1 MRPELPVRPALALL
15 FSVFSLFACGGPP
28 GPAALDTKNDA
39 CAWCRMGASDAR
51 FAAQL
56 VAPRE
61 EPRFFDDI
69 GCLAAFL
76 AARPAPK
83 GSLAF
88 VADHRTKAWVSAPGA
103 VYTRNPGLQTPMSFH
118 LLAHADA
125 ASRDADPDA
134 RGGTPESATTIFG
147 AVRLGKR

>member
-1 MRPELPVRPALALL
+1 MRPGFSFPPAFALL
-15 FSVFSLFACGGPP
+15 LLMSSLFACGGGPP

-76 AARPAPK
+76 AARPALK
-83 GSLAF
+83 GSVAF
-88 VADHRTKAWVSAPGA
+88 VADHRTKAWVPALDA
-103 VYTRNPGLQTPMSFH
+103 VYTRNPGLQTPMSSH

-125 ASRDADPDA
+125 ASRDADADA
-134 RGGTPESATTIFG
+134 RGGTAVSAATAFG
-147 AVRLGKR
+147 AAH

>member
-1 MRPELPVRPALALL
+1 MRPGFPAPLALASLL
-15 FSVFSLFACGGPP
+15 SISSVFACGG
-28 GPAALDTKNDA
+28 GPLGPDALDTKNDA

-56 VAPRE
+56 VATSE
-61 EPRFFDDI
+61 ELRFFDDI

-76 AARPAPK
+76 AARPVPK

-88 VADHRTKAWVSAPGA
+88 VADHRTKAWAPAPGA
-103 VYTRNPGLQTPMSFH
+103 VYTRNPGLQTPMSSH

-125 ASRDADPDA
+125 ASREADPDA
-134 RGGTPESATTIFG
+134 RGGTAESAATIFG
-147 AVRLGKR
+147 AAR

>member
-28 GPAALDTKNDA
+28 GPATLDTKNDA

-88 VADHRTKAWVSAPGA
+88 VADHRTKAWVPAPSA
-103 VYTRNPGLQTPMSFH
+103 VYTRNPGLQTPMSSH

-134 RGGTPESATTIFG
+134 RGGTTESAATIFG
-147 AVRLGKR
+147 AGHLEGR

>member
-1 MRPELPVRPALALL
+1 MRPELPVRPDLALL
-15 FSVFSLFACGGPP
+15 LSVFSLFACGGPP

-76 AARPAPK
+76 AATPAPK
-83 GSLAF
+83 ESEEP
-88 VADHRTKAWVSAPGA
+88 W
-103 VYTRNPGLQTPMSFH
+103 TP
-118 LLAHADA
+118 
-125 ASRDADPDA
+125 DADELPPARA
-134 RGGTPESATTIFG
+134 RGRGVPGGRPGRARGDPRERRHDLRGSPMTLLLCARQELVL
-147 AVRLGKR
+147 AVRSRWT

>member
-1 MRPELPVRPALALL
+1 MRTVPPSPRALALL
-15 FSVFSLFACGGPP
+15 LLVSAIFPLFACGGPP
-28 GPAALDTKNDA
+28 GPAPLDTKNDA

-56 VAPRE
+56 VVPSE

-69 GCLAAFL
+69 GCLAAYL
-76 AARPAPK
+76 AAKPAPK
-83 GSLAF
+83 GSLVF
-88 VADHRTKAWVSAPGA
+88 VADHRTKAWVPAPGA
-103 VYTRNPGLQTPMSFH
+103 VYTRNPGLQTPMSSH

-134 RGGTPESATTIFG
+134 RGGTPVSEATIFG
-147 AVRLGKR
+147 AGR